1 MTKTQQDILYGHL
14 RRSAKSQDQ
23 RKQAL
28 QHTKELCQNAWDAFV
43 EENQYSDAITDE
55 KIYDLYESIY
65 KEIEKNLSAH
75 LLPFALFERMRFFD
89 NINESRKKKHLPLLP
104 KPIIAVRPQ
113 RPKNINDFDEFLY
126 LTKAQNVVAQ
136 AFDKWQQRNT
146 FSLLESV
153 SWFLF
158 SLISFAGYNDE
169 QILQEVYDY
178 LEQKKPIYQMS
189 DDMLVMPIRLLSSD
203 YGNELVTTENDLDK
217 VYQTRLIIIDDISRL
232 WLLKLQR
239 QRQAQSAFPKYRQI
253 IQRLGEFIGENFTV
267 KSMHKSNYLQHIAI
281 YWQTLPDVYLDIQ
294 LVQVLTGQQKQ
305 TSISTSQ
312 LLRYF
317 QSIKTPKVVLS
328 DEHVSKLMI
337 GPSTSNNSDNA
348 LDAVKV
354 ERFRSDAVKEIRTIL
369 NNAKKQ
375 VQPQLVILL
384 TQNLY
389 PNQQRL
395 VRWMLDL
402 CINGRKINTLKR
414 YLSEIGNGFIAGT
427 RTADFL
433 QWSKHDYH
441 YIYNEI
447 IAEKN
452 PNKLGY
458 TKTVICSLHGSLK
471 KHTQAPEIDIRG
483 GGDAQIVSSYLIPQK
498 VYHTILDCI
507 AEQQVLS
514 AYYKQALSIV
524 TILLYRTGMRIS
536 EILGLQVTDIEYDN
550 QSFTE
555 YNVIVRPNAHRD
567 LKSDDGTRR
576 IYLSVLLLSEEL
588 EDFKRF
594 FHLKKRQS
602 SRYLFTLAY
611 QSSVMSRYSIEQPL
625 KRILENTAYHD
636 ITLHSFRHNAISNM
650 ALILRCSPML
660 VMQFT
665 DYDEV
670 KIYDIKTHFLGRVR
684 SVSTNYWDAL
694 MEFAGHADLSTTFSS
709 YIHTADIIA
718 SHQLQQAKLTL
729 PLDVV
734 NKLIGTSRMDL
745 KQHNKYALESRDDAV
760 SLSNIRQYVNR
771 KIECKRLMFT
781 DKVKAPQSTS
791 SSIVDKDKKHYSAVF
806 GRYSREMI
814 EKLLWDIED
823 GQTLGEASILNFRY
837 DDALMIYERALS
849 LVKDTEGNLNHKLV
863 SKKRKQRSDHI
874 LLAPTPLHYHEEQ
887 ALVNLCFDNL
897 EKLYEDKEGRRKVKE
912 MLQVFYEKV
921 NSSKSEIRF
930 TFKQKK
936 NFYKYLSTMCQILP
950 SKHWRVNISCL
961 KSELYLAEKNKNV
974 YRSVVDKSA
983 KLKKIEEFEKDMP
996 EFEGDLIYL
1005 DTYNGYSLALIS
1017 PLQKKGKAKLSSA
1030 LMSYV
1035 LHFLLIVD
1043 GLTD

>member
-1 MTKTQQDILYGHL
+1 MTQLETLHGHL
-14 RRSAKSQDQ
+14 RRSAKAQDK

-28 QHTKELCQNAWDAFV
+28 QHTKEMCQNAWNAFV
-43 EENQYSDAITDE
+43 KEHQSLEVITDE
-55 KIYDLYESIY
+55 QIYDVYEAIY
-65 KEIEKNLSAH
+65 NDIEKTVSAH
-75 LLPFALFERMRFFD
+75 LIPFALFERKRFFD
-89 NINESRKKKHLPLLP
+89 KINEARKKRHLPLLP

-169 QILQEVYDY
+169 KILQEIYDY

-203 YGNELVTTENDLDK
+203 YGNELVTTENDLDE
-217 VYQTRLIIIDDISRL
+217 VYHTRLIIIDDISRL

-239 QRQAQSAFPKYRQI
+239 QHQAQNEFPKYHQVI
-253 IQRLGEFIGENFTV
+253 KRLGEFIGEKFTV
-267 KSMHKSNYLQHIAI
+267 KSIHRSSYLRHTAI
-281 YWQTLPDVYLDIQ
+281 YWQTLPEVYLDIQ

-305 TSISTSQ
+305 TSISIAQ
-312 LLRYF
+312 WLRYF
-317 QSIKTPKVVLS
+317 QSIKTPNVVLS
-328 DEHVSKLMI
+328 DEHVSKLVI
-337 GPSTSNNSDNA
+337 ESSNSTEDS
-348 LDAVKV
+348 LDTIKV
-354 ERFRSDAVKEIRTIL
+354 ARFRSDAVKEIRTIL
-369 NNAKKQ
+369 NGDKKQ
-375 VQPQLVILL
+375 AQPQLINLL

-389 PNQQRL
+389 PNQERL

-402 CINGRKINTLKR
+402 LTSGNKINTLKR

-427 RTADFL
+427 RTADFSHS
-433 QWSKHDYH
+433 SKHDYH

-452 PNKLGY
+452 PNKLGF
-458 TKTVICSLHGSLK
+458 TKTVICSLHHSLK
-471 KHTQAPEIDIRG
+471 KHYQAPDIDIRG
-483 GGDAQIVSSYLIPQK
+483 GGDPQIVSSYLIPNQ
-498 VYHTILDCI
+498 VYHAILSCI
-507 AEQQVLS
+507 AEQETLS
-514 AYYKQALSIV
+514 KYYKQALSIV

-536 EILGLQVTDIEYDN
+536 EILGLQIKDIEYDN
-550 QSFTE
+550 QGFME
-555 YNVIVRPNAHRD
+555 YNLIVRSNAHRD

-576 IYLSVLLLSEEL
+576 IYLSVLLLPEEL

-594 FHLKKRQS
+594 FHLKEDQS

-611 QSSVMSRYSIEQPL
+611 QSTPLSRYSIEQPL

-636 ITLHSFRHNAISNM
+636 LTLHSFRHNAISNM
-650 ALILRCSPML
+650 ALIIRCNPML

-665 DYDEV
+665 DYDEI
-670 KIYDIKTHFLGRVR
+670 KINDIKTHFLGKVR
-684 SVSTNYWDAL
+684 SVSTNHWDAL
-694 MEFAGHADLSTTFSS
+694 MEFAGHANLITTFSS

-745 KQHNKYALESRDDAV
+745 KQHNKDALESRDDAV
-760 SLSNIRQYVNR
+760 NLSNIRQYVNR
-771 KIECKRLMFT
+771 KVDCEKLMFA
-781 DKVKAPQSTS
+781 DKVKTS
-791 SSIVDKDKKHYSAVF
+791 LLSSGPIGIDKKQYSAVF

-814 EKLLWDIED
+814 EKLLLDIED
-823 GQTLGEASILNFRY
+823 GQALGVASSLNFIY

-849 LVKDTEGNLNHKLV
+849 LVKNEDGTLNHKLI
-863 SKKRKQRSDHI
+863 SKRRKQRSDHI
-874 LLAPTPLHYHEEQ
+874 LIAPTPLHYHEEQ
-887 ALVNLCFDNL
+887 ALVYECFDNL
-897 EKLYEDKEGRRKVKE
+897 ETLYKSKASRHQIKS
-912 MLQVFYEKV
+912 MLQLFYEKT
-921 NSSKSEIRF
+921 NTSKSEIRF

-936 NFYKYLSTMCQILP
+936 DFYKYLDSMCQILP
-950 SKHWRVNISCL
+950 SKHWRVNISCIE
-961 KSELYLAEKNKNV
+961 SESYINEKNKKS
-974 YRSVVDKSA
+974 YRPVINKA
-983 KLKKIEEFEKDMP
+983 AQLRRIEEFRKKAP
-996 EFEGDLIYL
+996 SFEGKVTSLG
-1005 DTYNGYSLALIS
+1005 TYNGYALTVIS
-1017 PLQKKGKAKLSSA
+1017 PLKKNGKSKLSSA

-1035 LHFLLIVD
+1035 LHFLLIID
-1043 GLTD
+1043 GFSD

>member
-1 MTKTQQDILYGHL
+1 MTKTQQDILYGYL

-28 QHTKELCQNAWDAFV
+28 QYTKELCQNAWDAFV
-43 EENQYSDAITDE
+43 EENQYSEAITDE
-55 KIYDLYESIY
+55 QIYDLYESIY

-89 NINESRKKKHLPLLP
+89 KVNEVRQKRYLPLFP

-126 LTKAQNVVAQ
+126 LPKAQNIVTQ
-136 AFDKWQQRNT
+136 AFNTWQKKNT
-146 FSLLESV
+146 FSVLDCV

-158 SLISFAGYNDE
+158 SLVSFAGYNDE
-169 QILQEVYDY
+169 KMLKAIYEY
-178 LEQKKPIYQMS
+178 LKDSKPIYQLF
-189 DDMLVMPIRLLSSD
+189 DDMLIMPLRLLSPD
-203 YGNELVTTENDLDK
+203 YGNEVTPIEGGRDE

-232 WLLKLQR
+232 WLLKLQH
-239 QRQAQSAFPKYRQI
+239 QRQAQSDFPKYRQI
-253 IQRLGEFIGENFTV
+253 IQRLGEFVGENFTV
-267 KSMHKSNYLQHIAI
+267 KSIHKSNYLQHIAI

-337 GPSTSNNSDNA
+337 GPSTSNNGDNA

-369 NNAKKQ
+369 NNDKKQ
-375 VQPQLVILL
+375 VQPQLVSLL

-458 TKTVICSLHGSLK
+458 TKTVICSLHDSLK
-471 KHTQAPEIDIRG
+471 KYNKAPEIDIRG

-524 TILLYRTGMRIS
+524 IILLYRTGMRIS

-650 ALILRCSPML
+650 ALILRCNPML

-665 DYDEV
+665 DYDEI

-684 SVSTNYWDAL
+684 SVSTNYWAAL
-694 MEFAGHADLSTTFSS
+694 MEFAGHADLITTFSS
-709 YIHTADIIA
+709 YIHTADIVA

-745 KQHNKYALESRDDAV
+745 KQHNKNALESRDNAV
-760 SLSNIRQYVNR
+760 NLNRIRQYVNR
-771 KIECKRLMFT
+771 KVDCEKLVLANEANIPLSSNSSIDT
-781 DKVKAPQSTS
+781 DKKQYST
-791 SSIVDKDKKHYSAVF
+791 VF

-823 GQTLGEASILNFRY
+823 GQTLGEASSLNFRY
-837 DDALMIYERALS
+837 DDALMIYERAVS
-849 LVKDTEGNLNHKLV
+849 LVKDTEGNLNHKLI

-887 ALVNLCFDNL
+887 ALVNLCFNNL

-936 NFYKYLSTMCQILP
+936 NFYKYLSIMCQILP
-950 SKHWRVNISCL
+950 SRHWRVNISFL
-961 KSELYLAEKNKNV
+961 KSEPYLNENNKNV
-974 YRSVVDKSA
+974 YRSVVDKPA
-983 KLKKIEEFEKDMP
+983 KRKKMEEFEKDMP
-996 EFEGDLIYL
+996 EFEGDLIHL
-1005 DTYNGYSLALIS
+1005 DTYNGYSLTLIS
-1017 PLQKKGKAKLSSA
+1017 PLQKKGSTKLSSA
-1030 LMSYV
+1030 LMSHV

>member
-1 MTKTQQDILYGHL
+1 MTKTQQDILYGYL

-28 QHTKELCQNAWDAFV
+28 QHTQELCQNAWYAFV

-55 KIYDLYESIY
+55 QIYDLYELLY
-65 KEIEKNLSAH
+65 KEIEQAVSAH
-75 LLPFALFERMRFFD
+75 LLPLALFERMHFFD
-89 NINESRKKKHLPLLP
+89 KINEMRQRRYLPLLP

-126 LTKAQNVVAQ
+126 LSKAQNIVTH
-136 AFDKWQQRNT
+136 AFNTWQKKNT
-146 FSLLESV
+146 FSVLDCV

-158 SLISFAGYNDE
+158 SLISFAGYKDE
-169 QILQEVYDY
+169 KTFRGIYDY
-178 LEQKKPIYQMS
+178 LEEKKPIYQVF
-189 DDMLVMPIRLLSSD
+189 DDMLIIPIKLLSTD
-203 YGNELVTTENDLDK
+203 YGNEVTPIEGGSDE
-217 VYQTRLIIIDDISRL
+217 VYQTRLVIIDDISRL

-239 QRQAQSAFPKYRQI
+239 QHKTQSEFPKYYQVI
-253 IQRLGEFIGENFTV
+253 KRLGEFIGENFSV
-267 KSMHKSNYLQHIAI
+267 KSINKSSYLRHVAI
-281 YWQTLPDVYLDIQ
+281 YWQTLPEVYLDIQ

-317 QSIKTPKVVLS
+317 QSVKTPTVALS
-328 DEHVSKLMI
+328 DENVSKLMI
-337 GPSTSNNSDNA
+337 EPSNGGVGTLNT
-348 LDAVKV
+348 VKV
-354 ERFRSDAVKEIRTIL
+354 ERFRSDAVKEIRNIL
-369 NNAKKQ
+369 NANKKQ
-375 VQPQLVILL
+375 VQPQLVNLL

-389 PNQQRL
+389 PNQERL
-395 VRWMLDL
+395 VKWILDL
-402 CINGRKINTLKR
+402 CINGNKISTLKR

-458 TKTVICSLHGSLK
+458 TKTVICSLHDSLK
-471 KHTQAPEIDIRG
+471 KHNKAPEIDIRG

-514 AYYKQALSIV
+514 EYYKQALSIV

-536 EILGLQVTDIEYDN
+536 EVLGLQVTDIEYDN

-576 IYLSVLLLSEEL
+576 IYLSILLLSEEL

-650 ALILRCSPML
+650 ALILRCNPML

-665 DYDEV
+665 DYDEI

-694 MEFAGHADLSTTFSS
+694 MEFAGHADLITTFSS

-718 SHQLQQAKLTL
+718 SHQLQQAKLSL

-745 KQHNKYALESRDDAV
+745 KQHNKNALESRDNAV
-760 SLSNIRQYVNR
+760 DLNRIRQYVNR
-771 KIECKRLMFT
+771 KVDCEKLVLANKVKVPLLSNSPIDT
-781 DKVKAPQSTS
+781 DKKQ
-791 SSIVDKDKKHYSAVF
+791 YSAVF

-823 GQTLGEASILNFRY
+823 GQTLGEASSLNFRY

-936 NFYKYLSTMCQILP
+936 NFYKYLSIMCQILP
-950 SKHWRVNISCL
+950 SRHWRVNISCL
-961 KSELYLAEKNKNV
+961 KSEPYLNEKNKNV
-974 YRSVVDKSA
+974 YRSVVDKPV
-983 KLKKIEEFEKDMP
+983 KRKKMEEFEKDMP
-996 EFEGDLIYL
+996 EFEGDLIHL
-1005 DTYNGYSLALIS
+1005 DTYNGYSLTLIS
-1017 PLQKKGKAKLSSA
+1017 PLQKKGSTKLSSA
-1030 LMSYV
+1030 LMSHI

>member
-1 MTKTQQDILYGHL
+1 MTKTQQEILYGYL
-14 RRSAKSQDQ
+14 RRSAKSQKQ

-28 QHTKELCQNAWDAFV
+28 QHTKELCQNAWDDFI
-43 EENQYSDAITDE
+43 EENQSLDTITDE
-55 KIYDLYESIY
+55 QIYDLYELLY
-65 KEIEKNLSAH
+65 KEIEQTVSAH

-89 NINESRKKKHLPLLP
+89 KINAVRQKRYLPLLP

-126 LTKAQNVVAQ
+126 LSKAQNIVTQ
-136 AFDKWQQRNT
+136 AFNIWQQKNT
-146 FSLLESV
+146 FNILDCV

-158 SLISFAGYNDE
+158 SLVSFAGYNDE
-169 QILQEVYDY
+169 KILRAIYEY
-178 LEQKKPIYQMS
+178 LKDSKPIYQLF
-189 DDMLVMPIRLLSSD
+189 DDMLIMPLRILSPD
-203 YGNELVTTENDLDK
+203 YGNEVTPIEGDLDE

-239 QRQAQSAFPKYRQI
+239 QRQAQNEFPKYHQVI
-253 IQRLGEFIGENFTV
+253 KRLGEFIGESFTV
-267 KSMHKSNYLQHIAI
+267 KSIYRSNYLRHIAI

-294 LVQVLTGQQKQ
+294 LVQVLTGQQKH
-305 TSISTSQ
+305 TSISTAQ

-317 QSIKTPKVVLS
+317 QSIKVPKMVLS

-337 GPSTSNNSDNA
+337 ESRNSADDP
-348 LDAVKV
+348 LDTVKV
-354 ERFRSDAVKEIRTIL
+354 ARFRSDAVKEIRNIL
-369 NNAKKQ
+369 NGDKKQ
-375 VQPQLVILL
+375 AQSQLINLL
-384 TQNLY
+384 AQNLY
-389 PNQQRL
+389 PNQERL
-395 VRWMLDL
+395 VKWMLDL
-402 CINGRKINTLKR
+402 FNNGNKINTLKR

-433 QWSKHDYH
+433 QWLKHDYH

-458 TKTVICSLHGSLK
+458 TKTVICSLHDSLK
-471 KHTQAPEIDIRG
+471 KHYQAPDIDIRG
-483 GGDAQIVSSYLIPQK
+483 GGDAQIVSSYLIPQQ

-514 AYYKQALSIV
+514 EYYKQALSIV

-536 EILGLQVTDIEYDN
+536 EVLGLQIKDIEYDN
-550 QSFTE
+550 QGFTE
-555 YNVIVRPNAHRD
+555 YNVIVRANTHRD

-576 IYLSVLLLSEEL
+576 IYLTVLLLEKEL
-588 EDFKRF
+588 EMFKQF
-594 FHLKKRQS
+594 FHLKERQS

-611 QSSVMSRYSIEQPL
+611 QSSVMSHYSIEQPL
-625 KRILENTAYHD
+625 KRILENTTYHD
-636 ITLHSFRHNAISNM
+636 FTLHSFRHNAISNM

-665 DYDEV
+665 DYDEI
-670 KIYDIKTHFLGRVR
+670 KIYDIKTHFLGKVR

-694 MEFAGHADLSTTFSS
+694 MEFAGHADLTTTFSS

-718 SHQLQQAKLTL
+718 SHQLQQAKLSL

-734 NKLIGTSRMDL
+734 TKLIGTSRMDL
-745 KQHNKYALESRDDAV
+745 KQHNKNALESRDEAV
-760 SLSNIRQYVNR
+760 NLSNIRQYVNR
-771 KIECKRLMFT
+771 KVDCEKLMFA
-781 DKVKAPQSTS
+781 DKVKMSLLS
-791 SSIVDKDKKHYSAVF
+791 SSPIDIDKKQYSAVF

-823 GQTLGEASILNFRY
+823 GQALGAASSLNFIY

-849 LVKDTEGNLNHKLV
+849 LVRDTEGNLNHKLV

-897 EKLYEDKEGRRKVKE
+897 EKLYEAKEGRRKVKE
-912 MLQVFYEKV
+912 MLQVFNEKV

-950 SKHWRVNISCL
+950 SKNWRVNISYL
-961 KSELYLAEKNKNV
+961 KSEPYLNEKNQKV
-974 YRSVVDKSA
+974 YRSVADKAA
-983 KLKKIEEFEKDMP
+983 KLKKIKEFEKDMP
-996 EFEGDLIYL
+996 EFEGDLIHL
-1005 DTYNGYSLALIS
+1005 DTYNGYSLTLIS

>member
-1 MTKTQQDILYGHL
+1 MTKTQQDTLYGHL

-28 QHTKELCQNAWDAFV
+28 QHTKELCQNAWDAFI

-55 KIYDLYESIY
+55 QIYDLYESIY

-89 NINESRKKKHLPLLP
+89 KINEIRQKRHLPLLP

-126 LTKAQNVVAQ
+126 LSQAQNIVTQ
-136 AFDKWQQRNT
+136 AFNTWQKKNT
-146 FSLLESV
+146 FSVLDCV

-158 SLISFAGYNDE
+158 SLVSFAGYNDE
-169 QILQEVYDY
+169 KILKAIYEY
-178 LEQKKPIYQMS
+178 LKDSKPIYQLF
-189 DDMLVMPIRLLSSD
+189 DDMLIMPLRLLSPD
-203 YGNELVTTENDLDK
+203 YGNEVTPIEGDLDE

-232 WLLKLQR
+232 WLLKLQH
-239 QRQAQSAFPKYRQI
+239 QLHTQKEFPKYHQI
-253 IQRLGEFIGENFTV
+253 IKRLGEFIGENFTV
-267 KSMHKSNYLQHIAI
+267 KSIHKSNYLQHIAI

-337 GPSTSNNSDNA
+337 GPSTSNNGDNA

-369 NNAKKQ
+369 NNDKKQ
-375 VQPQLVILL
+375 VQPQLVSLL

-447 IAEKN
+447 ITEKN

-471 KHTQAPEIDIRG
+471 KHTQAPEIDIVG

-507 AEQQVLS
+507 TEQQVLS
-514 AYYKQALSIV
+514 EYYKQALSLV

-536 EILGLQVTDIEYDN
+536 EILGLQVKDIEYDN

-555 YNVIVRPNAHRD
+555 YNVIVRANAHRD

-576 IYLSVLLLSEEL
+576 IYLSVLLLPEEL
-588 EDFKRF
+588 EVFKRF
-594 FHLKKRQS
+594 FHLKERQS

-636 ITLHSFRHNAISNM
+636 ITLHSFRHNAISNT
-650 ALILRCSPML
+650 ALILRCNPIL

-665 DYDEV
+665 DYDETQ
-670 KIYDIKTHFLGRVR
+670 INDIKTHFLGKVR

-694 MEFAGHADLSTTFSS
+694 MEFAGHADLITTFSS

-718 SHQLQQAKLTL
+718 SHQLQQAKLSL

-745 KQHNKYALESRDDAV
+745 KQHNKNALESRDNAV
-760 SLSNIRQYVNR
+760 NLNQIRQYVNR
-771 KIECKRLMFT
+771 KVDCEKLVLANKVKIPLSSNSSIDT
-781 DKVKAPQSTS
+781 DKKQ
-791 SSIVDKDKKHYSAVF
+791 YSAVF

-814 EKLLWDIED
+814 EKLLWNIED
-823 GQTLGEASILNFRY
+823 GQTLGEASSLNFRY

-849 LVKDTEGNLNHKLV
+849 LVKDTEGNLNNKLV

-897 EKLYEDKEGRRKVKE
+897 EKLYETKEGRRKVKE
-912 MLQVFYEKV
+912 MLQVFNEKV

-950 SKHWRVNISCL
+950 SKHWRVNISYL
-961 KSELYLAEKNKNV
+961 KSEPYLNEKNQKV
-974 YRSVVDKSA
+974 YRSVADKAA

-996 EFEGDLIYL
+996 EFEGDLIHL
-1005 DTYNGYSLALIS
+1005 DTYNGYSLTLIS

>member
-1 MTKTQQDILYGHL
+1 MTQLETLHGHL
-14 RRSAKSQDQ
+14 RRSAKAQDK

-28 QHTKELCQNAWDAFV
+28 QHTKEMCQHAWNAFIKEHQSPEV
-43 EENQYSDAITDE
+43 ITDE
-55 KIYDLYESIY
+55 QINGLYEALY
-65 KEIEKNLSAH
+65 DDIEKSVSAH
-75 LLPFALFERMRFFD
+75 LIPFALFERKRFFD
-89 NINESRKKKHLPLLP
+89 NINEVRKKRHLPLLP

-126 LTKAQNVVAQ
+126 LTKAQSIVAE
-136 AFDKWQQRNT
+136 AFDRWQQRNT

-169 QILQEVYDY
+169 KILKEIYDY

-203 YGNELVTTENDLDK
+203 YGNELVTTENDLDD
-217 VYQTRLIIIDDISRL
+217 VYHTRLIIIDDISRL

-239 QRQAQSAFPKYRQI
+239 QHQAQKDFPKYHQVI
-253 IQRLGEFIGENFTV
+253 KRLGEFIGEKFTV
-267 KSMHKSNYLQHIAI
+267 KSIHRSSYLRHTAI
-281 YWQTLPDVYLDIQ
+281 YWQTLPEVYLDVQ

-312 LLRYF
+312 WLRYF
-317 QSIKTPKVVLS
+317 QGIKTPSAVLS
-328 DEHVSKLMI
+328 DEHVSKLVI
-337 GPSTSNNSDNA
+337 ESSNSTEDS
-348 LDAVKV
+348 LDTIKV
-354 ERFRSDAVKEIRTIL
+354 ARFRSDAVKEIRTIL
-369 NNAKKQ
+369 NGDKKQ
-375 VQPQLVILL
+375 AQPQLINLL

-389 PNQQRL
+389 PNQERL

-402 CINGRKINTLKR
+402 LTSGNKINTLKR

-427 RTADFL
+427 RTADFSHT
-433 QWSKHDYH
+433 SKHDYH

-452 PNKLGY
+452 PNKLGF
-458 TKTVICSLHGSLK
+458 TKTVICSLHHSLK
-471 KHTQAPEIDIRG
+471 KHYQAPDIDIRG
-483 GGDAQIVSSYLIPQK
+483 GGDPQIVSSYLIPNQ
-498 VYHTILDCI
+498 VYHAILSCI
-507 AEQQVLS
+507 AEQETLS
-514 AYYKQALSIV
+514 EYYKQALSIV

-536 EILGLQVTDIEYDN
+536 EILGLQVKDIEYDN
-550 QSFTE
+550 QGFME
-555 YNVIVRPNAHRD
+555 YNLIIRPNAHRD

-576 IYLSVLLLSEEL
+576 IYLSVLLLPEEL

-594 FHLKKRQS
+594 FHLKEGQS

-611 QSSVMSRYSIEQPL
+611 QSTPLSRYSIEQPL

-636 ITLHSFRHNAISNM
+636 LTLHSFRHNAISNM
-650 ALILRCSPML
+650 ALIIRCNPML

-665 DYDEV
+665 DYDEI
-670 KIYDIKTHFLGRVR
+670 KIHDIKTHFLGKVR

-694 MEFAGHADLSTTFSS
+694 MEFAGHANLITTFSS

-760 SLSNIRQYVNR
+760 NLSNIRQYVNR
-771 KIECKRLMFT
+771 KVDCEKLMFA
-781 DKVKAPQSTS
+781 DKVKTS
-791 SSIVDKDKKHYSAVF
+791 LLSSGPIVIDKKQYSAVF

-814 EKLLWDIED
+814 EKLLLDIED
-823 GQTLGEASILNFRY
+823 GQALGAASSLNFIY

-849 LVKDTEGNLNHKLV
+849 LVKNDDGTLNHKLI
-863 SKKRKQRSDHI
+863 SKRRKQRSDHI
-874 LLAPTPLHYHEEQ
+874 LIAPTPLHYHEEQ
-887 ALVNLCFDNL
+887 ALVYQCFDNL
-897 EKLYEDKEGRRKVKE
+897 ETLYKSKASRLEIKQ
-912 MLQVFYEKV
+912 MLDVFYKKT
-921 NSSKSEIRF
+921 NTSKSEIRF

-936 NFYKYLSTMCQILP
+936 DFYKYLDTMCQILP
-950 SKHWRVNISCL
+950 SKYWRVNISCIE
-961 KSELYLAEKNKNV
+961 SESYINEKNKKT
-974 YRSVVDKSA
+974 YRPVVNKA
-983 KLKKIEEFEKDMP
+983 AQLRRIEEFGKKAP
-996 EFEGDLIYL
+996 SFEGEVTSLG
-1005 DTYNGYSLALIS
+1005 TYNGYALTVIS
-1017 PLQKKGKAKLSSA
+1017 PLKEKGKSKLSSA

-1043 GLTD
+1043 GLSD

>member
-28 QHTKELCQNAWDAFV
+28 QHTKELCQNAWDAFI
-43 EENQYSDAITDE
+43 EENQYSDAITDGQ
-55 KIYDLYESIY
+55 IYNLYELLY
-65 KEIEKNLSAH
+65 REIEQAVSAH

-89 NINESRKKKHLPLLP
+89 KINAIRQKRYLPLLP

-126 LTKAQNVVAQ
+126 LSQAQNIVTQ
-136 AFDKWQQRNT
+136 AFNTWQKKNT
-146 FSLLESV
+146 FSVLDCV

-158 SLISFAGYNDE
+158 SLVSFAGYNDE
-169 QILQEVYDY
+169 KMLKAIYEY
-178 LEQKKPIYQMS
+178 LKDSKPIYQLF
-189 DDMLVMPIRLLSSD
+189 DDMLIMPLRLLSPD
-203 YGNELVTTENDLDK
+203 YGNEVTPIEGDLDE

-232 WLLKLQR
+232 WLLKLQS
-239 QRQAQSAFPKYRQI
+239 QRQAQSEFPKYRQI

-267 KSMHKSNYLQHIAI
+267 KSIHKSNYLQHIAI

-337 GPSTSNNSDNA
+337 GPSTSNNGDNI

-369 NNAKKQ
+369 NNDKKQ
-375 VQPQLVILL
+375 VQPQLVSLL
-384 TQNLY
+384 TQKLY

-402 CINGRKINTLKR
+402 YINGRKINTLKR

-458 TKTVICSLHGSLK
+458 TKTVICSLHDSLK
-471 KHTQAPEIDIRG
+471 KHTKAPEIDIIG

-507 AEQQVLS
+507 TEQQVLS
-514 AYYKQALSIV
+514 EYYKQALSLV

-536 EILGLQVTDIEYDN
+536 EILGLQVKDIEYDN

-555 YNVIVRPNAHRD
+555 YNVIVRANAHRD

-576 IYLSVLLLSEEL
+576 IYLSVLLLPEEL
-588 EDFKRF
+588 EVFKRF
-594 FHLKKRQS
+594 FHLKERQS

-636 ITLHSFRHNAISNM
+636 ITLHSFRHNAISNT
-650 ALILRCSPML
+650 ALILRCNPIL

-665 DYDEV
+665 DYDETQ
-670 KIYDIKTHFLGRVR
+670 INDIKTHFLGKVR

-694 MEFAGHADLSTTFSS
+694 MEFAGHADLITTFSS

-718 SHQLQQAKLTL
+718 SHQLQQAKLSL

-745 KQHNKYALESRDDAV
+745 KQHNKNALESRDNAV
-760 SLSNIRQYVNR
+760 NLNQIRQYVNR
-771 KIECKRLMFT
+771 KVDCEKLGLANKVKIPLSSNSSIDT
-781 DKVKAPQSTS
+781 DKKQ
-791 SSIVDKDKKHYSAVF
+791 YSAVF

-814 EKLLWDIED
+814 EKLLWNIED
-823 GQTLGEASILNFRY
+823 GQTLGEASSLNFRY

-849 LVKDTEGNLNHKLV
+849 LVKDTEGNLNNKLV

-897 EKLYEDKEGRRKVKE
+897 EKLYETKEGRRKVKE
-912 MLQVFYEKV
+912 TLQVFNEKV

-950 SKHWRVNISCL
+950 SKHWRVNISYL
-961 KSELYLAEKNKNV
+961 KSEPYLNEKNQKV
-974 YRSVVDKSA
+974 YRSVADKAA

-996 EFEGDLIYL
+996 EFEGDLIHL
-1005 DTYNGYSLALIS
+1005 DTYNGYSLTLIS